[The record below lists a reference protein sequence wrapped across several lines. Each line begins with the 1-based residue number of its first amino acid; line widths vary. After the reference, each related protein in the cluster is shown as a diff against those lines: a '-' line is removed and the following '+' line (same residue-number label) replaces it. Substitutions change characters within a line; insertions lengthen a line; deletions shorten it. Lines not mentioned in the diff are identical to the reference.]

1 MQICAP
7 GVSALCASSMVR
19 GSPLAAGG
27 IWHCRQQLA
36 DKMSAQ
42 LLCCC
47 SNLAVQAALL
57 SQVLT
62 TPIVLMLQTAEADP
76 FMNSWAPPLDAL
88 FFAEAPGAPTPSLS
102 SSVGSSW
109 ARPQTG
115 QSSQAG
121 LDATN
126 VGLMPGLHFMGQPNA
141 VPPYPS
147 SMAQGHLGQGTYGQ
161 QPQLQAGQH
170 QAQPMES
177 RAPSGFSTSYPA
189 GGRWLPMESRG
200 PSGFSNVY
208 PRASQGL
215 PPTSQPLSVLDEARA
230 LLEFGTAQPTYVP
243 EQQFTRM
250 SAKLFNCT
258 PSHLPPDLKQDLV
271 DLLSCG
277 INSVEGYIRPGC
289 VHLVLGAIMSRAQYK
304 QLAALDIRQAVEQL
318 VTSSNKDF
326 WSADTVLVRGV
337 DRLHLV
343 VVSCVNLRS
352 SWSPAGLFEHGH
364 AGEPS
369 GRAACHLL
377 AART

>member
-1 MQICAP
+1 M
-7 GVSALCASSMVR
+7 
-19 GSPLAAGG
+19 
-27 IWHCRQQLA
+27 
-36 DKMSAQ
+36 
-42 LLCCC
+42 
-47 SNLAVQAALL
+47 
-57 SQVLT
+57 LT
-62 TPIVLMLQTAEADP
+62 IPIVLMLQTAEADP
-76 FMNSWAPPLDAL
+76 FMNSWGPPLDAP

-115 QSSQAG
+115 QPSQAG

-141 VPPYPS
+141 VPPY
-147 SMAQGHLGQGTYGQ
+147 
-161 QPQLQAGQH
+161 
-170 QAQPMES
+170 
-177 RAPSGFSTSYPA
+177 
-189 GGRWLPMESRG
+189 
-200 PSGFSNVY
+200 
-208 PRASQGL
+208 
-215 PPTSQPLSVLDEARA
+215 PTSQPLSVLDEARA

-337 DRLHLV
+337 D
-343 VVSCVNLRS
+343 SCILLLS
-352 SWSPAGLFEHGH
+352 
-364 AGEPS
+364 
-369 GRAACHLL
+369 AA
-377 AART
+377 